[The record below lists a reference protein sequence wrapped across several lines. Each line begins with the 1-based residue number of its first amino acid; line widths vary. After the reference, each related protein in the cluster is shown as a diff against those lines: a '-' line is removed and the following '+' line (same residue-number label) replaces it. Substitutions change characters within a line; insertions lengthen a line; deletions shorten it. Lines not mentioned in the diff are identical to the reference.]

1 MLFRLNTGTL
11 PENINTDKA
20 RISLEKY
27 NTALIAGAT
36 ARAACL
42 EQNQA
47 DKIKAGFDR
56 EKLG

>member
-36 ARAACL
+36 ARAA
-42 EQNQA
+42 
-47 DKIKAGFDR
+47 
-56 EKLG
+56 